1 MNDRPVSGRGNLAMS
16 GRFWVIVLKKWVSGA
31 EIGGG

>member
-1 MNDRPVSGRGNLAMS
+1 MNECLQLRRHVQTANGHN
-16 GRFWVIVLKKWVSGA
+16 WVIVLKKWVSGA